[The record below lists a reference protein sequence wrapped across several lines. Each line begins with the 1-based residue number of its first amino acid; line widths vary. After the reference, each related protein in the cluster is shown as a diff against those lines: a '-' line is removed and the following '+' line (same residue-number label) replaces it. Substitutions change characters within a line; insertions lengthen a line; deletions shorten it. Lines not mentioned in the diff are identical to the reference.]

1 MDERDIRIL
10 EAIAQL
16 GTGSPDEI
24 ADHTEIPKST
34 VHYRLTKLKDAG
46 VVTNDLFDIDLEKLG
61 LDITVVTEVIAEY
74 DEQYHKH
81 VGKKLGDIEGVNQV
95 YFTMGDTDFIVISH
109 LSGRE
114 MVHRLVNDYERID
127 EVVRTSSRFVI
138 ETVKDEPNPLN
149 DFESETLLEQTQEI
163 E

>member
-10 EAIAQL
+10 QAIAQL

-24 ADHTEIPKST
+24 ADHTDIPKST
-34 VHYRLTKLKDAG
+34 VHYRLTKLKEAG
-46 VVTNDLFDIDLEKLG
+46 VVTNDLFDIDLEQLG

-74 DEQYHKH
+74 DEQYHKQ
-81 VGKKLGDIEGVNQV
+81 VGKKLGEIEGVNQV

-109 LSGRE
+109 LSDRE
-114 MVHRLVNDYERID
+114 MVHRLVSNYERID

-149 DFESETLLEQTQEI
+149 DFESETLLEQTQKI

>member
-10 EAIAQL
+10 QAIAQL
-16 GTGSPDEI
+16 GTGSPDEL
-24 ADHTEIPKST
+24 ADYTDIPKST
-34 VHYRLTKLKDAG
+34 VHYRLTKLKEAG

-74 DEQYHKH
+74 DEQYHKQ
-81 VGKKLGDIEGVNQV
+81 VGTKLGEIEGVNQV

-109 LSGRE
+109 LSDRE
-114 MVHRLVNDYERID
+114 MVHRLVSDYERID

-138 ETVKDEPNPLN
+138 ETVKDEPHPLN
-149 DFESETLLEQTQEI
+149 DFESETLLEQTEKI
-163 E
+163 D